1 MALELPKLY
10 SCPWCYQKE
19 NSEGNVGQKKDVAKQ
34 NATKVV
40 KGVEKQNS
48 NIKVKKRE
56 VPTSKKVVESSK
68 KITE

>member
-1 MALELPKLY
+1 MILLQTEEGSSKN
-10 SCPWCYQKE
+10 QEE
-19 NSEGNVGQKKDVAKQ
+19 NSVANEGQKKVMAKQ

-56 VPTSKKVVESSK
+56 VPTSKIVVESSK
-68 KITE
+68 QITE

>member
-1 MALELPKLY
+1 M
-10 SCPWCYQKE
+10 
-19 NSEGNVGQKKDVAKQ
+19 AKQ

-56 VPTSKKVVESSK
+56 VPTSKIVVESSK
-68 KITE
+68 QITE